1 MGYIGIYNTTD
12 EDFIIEKVKKRG
24 LIIEK
29 INLNELYGPYIN
41 KYIEDTENLNEI
53 IPAKG
58 FFIIGYRGNYKD
70 EEKTIL
76 VELISQD
83 KNERYSID
91 LYFNDETEKYYGN
104 YKISYRFAGNCDCS
118 IIPDKC
124 LSHLCDML
132 VIISEKIFKE
142 RFSNCKIF

>member
-1 MGYIGIYNTTD
+1 MDYIGIYNTAD

-58 FFIIGYRGNYKD
+58 FF
-70 EEKTIL
+70 
-76 VELISQD
+76 
-83 KNERYSID
+83 
-91 LYFNDETEKYYGN
+91 
-104 YKISYRFAGNCDCS
+104 
-118 IIPDKC
+118 
-124 LSHLCDML
+124 
-132 VIISEKIFKE
+132 
-142 RFSNCKIF
+142 